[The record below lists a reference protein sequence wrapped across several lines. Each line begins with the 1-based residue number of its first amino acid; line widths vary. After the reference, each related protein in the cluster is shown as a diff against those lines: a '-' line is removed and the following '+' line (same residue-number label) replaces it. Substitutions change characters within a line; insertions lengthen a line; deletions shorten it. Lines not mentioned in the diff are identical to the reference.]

1 MLSDA
6 GRQGEHA
13 TSRDVGGRRSGA
25 APVRPGRDVGGGP
38 NVGSQLT
45 LQWFLTAAGIPSE
58 RAQALVFGA
67 LKRFGWWAPL
77 TAVEIGEIAERVA
90 RDALSPTGIV
100 PTGRI
105 DNWPDT
111 WPHGWPSWRATNTGW
126 GAGSPSDRGHSA

>member
-1 MLSDA
+1 MLDD
-6 GRQGEHA
+6 GRARHFSPRGR
-13 TSRDVGGRRSGA
+13 TSIRRGTRST
-25 APVRPGRDVGGGP
+25 RSRCRWRSE
-38 NVGSQLT
+38 VGSQLT